1 MKPSTGSM
9 RTLTVENIVAPKLFV
24 ESGAFKNTGK
34 SPVIQPGESVSFKFK
49 AGKAQAL
56 KNVLQ
61 GPVTE
66 DVPASVL
73 QLHPSLIVIA
83 DKAAAAELALG

>member
-1 MKPSTGSM
+1 M

-49 AGKAQAL
+49 AGKGQAL
-56 KNVLQ
+56 MFTMMYGKSKDWFFASRQPGIKLFDAQ
-61 GPVTE
+61 G
-66 DVPASVL
+66 
-73 QLHPSLIVIA
+73 
-83 DKAAAAELALG
+83 KAMHK